1 MGGAMALAGFSIA
14 QAEEYP
20 TRPIS
25 VAACYPAGGGV
36 DRNLRIIERVAQ
48 RYLGQP
54 LLLQYK
60 TGGSGTVAMQ
70 YLKAADPDGYE
81 LVICDNGGSII
92 APVAQGIDLGLDDIT
107 PIAQVS
113 FVPWVLTARAEAGY
127 ETLEDFIKA
136 ARESDTPTSLEI
148 SGLATSDH
156 FGFLLLLK
164 AAGLSPDMFKWN
176 PHGGGGPKM
185 RAMLANEGDLMLEDA
200 GEIAGYVR
208 AGTLVPLAV
217 AAAERLPQLPDVPT
231 MKELGYDVTAG
242 MSTVLYAPGGLTPER
257 LEILRAAMRQIKED
271 PEVINALELTS
282 QDPATFIVDGYE
294 ALWERD
300 FNDAEELLKEVIGR

>member
-1 MGGAMALAGFSIA
+1 
-14 QAEEYP
+14 
-20 TRPIS
+20 
-25 VAACYPAGGGV
+25 
-36 DRNLRIIERVAQ
+36 
-48 RYLGQP
+48 
-54 LLLQYK
+54 
-60 TGGSGTVAMQ
+60 
-70 YLKAADPDGYE
+70 
-81 LVICDNGGSII
+81 
-92 APVAQGIDLGLDDIT
+92 
-107 PIAQVS
+107 
-113 FVPWVLTARAEAGY
+113 VPWVLTARAEAGY